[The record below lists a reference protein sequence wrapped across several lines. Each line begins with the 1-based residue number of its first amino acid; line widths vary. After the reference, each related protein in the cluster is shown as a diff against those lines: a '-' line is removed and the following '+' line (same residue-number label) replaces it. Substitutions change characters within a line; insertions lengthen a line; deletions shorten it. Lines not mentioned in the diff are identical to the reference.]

1 MGDIHSLFSTKGIT
15 DSVRMLHTPGEF
27 ARKNLLYV
35 QEVGQLRSLQPHKS
49 QRENLNSFLFI
60 GVTSG
65 EGTIFV
71 GDSSGNSSDNSR
83 YKVREGDCAL
93 INCSNYYAHES
104 SEEKPWELI
113 WVHFNGHGAE
123 EYFRLFMEQ
132 NEQKGVFRPGSIKD
146 MKAYIQ
152 ELMDCQKKK
161 DLEAELQSGELL
173 LHLLNISILS
183 VMRQK
188 GSRQDRYKEI
198 CREIREIVN
207 ERYQQA
213 NLVTVLAEKYEMEE
227 DELDGCFHKT
237 YGITLRD
244 YILNRRFTA
253 AKELLRFT
261 IKPVKEIIEESGIG
275 NDDLFR
281 RLFQDGEGMTAE
293 EYRMKWAQW
302 VK

>member
-27 ARKNLLYV
+27 AKRNLLYV
-35 QEVGQLRSLQPHKS
+35 QEVGQLKSLQPHKS
-49 QRENLNSFLFI
+49 QRENLNSFLFF

-65 EGTIFV
+65 EGTVFT
-71 GDSSGNSSDNSR
+71 GNDS

-104 SEEKPWELI
+104 SEDKPWELM

-132 NEQKGVFRPGSIKD
+132 NGQKSVFRLGNIKD
-146 MKAYIQ
+146 MKAYIK
-152 ELMDCQKKK
+152 ELMECQREK
-161 DLEAELQSGELL
+161 DLEAELQSGEIL
-173 LHLLNISILS
+173 LHLLNSCILS

-188 GSRQDRYKEI
+188 GGGRDRYKEI
-198 CREIREIVN
+198 CREIRESVN
-207 ERYQQA
+207 EKYQQA
-213 NLVTVLAEKYEMEE
+213 NLVAALAEKYEMEE
-227 DELDGCFHKT
+227 DELDACFHTT

>member
-15 DSVRMLHTPGEF
+15 DSIRMLHTPGEF

-35 QEVGQLRSLQPHKS
+35 QEVGQLKSLQAHKS

-60 GVTSG
+60 GVMSG
-65 EGTIFV
+65 EGTVFI
-71 GDSSGNSSDNSR
+71 GDNS

-123 EYFRLFMEQ
+123 EYFQLFMEQ
-132 NEQKGVFRPGSIKD
+132 NEQRSIFRPGSIKD
-146 MKAYIQ
+146 MKSYIK
-152 ELMDCQKKK
+152 ELMEGQKEK
-161 DLEAELQSGELL
+161 DLEAELRSGEIL
-173 LHLLNISILS
+173 LHLLNSCILS

-198 CREIREIVN
+198 CREVRESVN
-207 ERYQQA
+207 ERYRQA
-213 NLVTVLAEKYEMEE
+213 NLVAALAEKYEMEE
-227 DELDGCFHKT
+227 DELDACFQKT

-244 YILNRRFTA
+244 YILNRKFTA

-261 IKPVKEIIEESGIG
+261 IKPVKEIVDESGIG

-281 RLFQDGEGMTAE
+281 RLFLDGEGMTAE

>member
-35 QEVGQLRSLQPHKS
+35 QEVGKLKSLQAHRS
-49 QRENLNSFLFI
+49 QRENLNSFLFF

-65 EGTIFV
+65 EGTVFI
-71 GDSSGNSSDNSR
+71 GDDS

-123 EYFRLFMEQ
+123 EYFQLFMEQ
-132 NEQKGVFRPGSIKD
+132 NEQKSVFRPGNIKD
-146 MKAYIQ
+146 MQTYIK
-152 ELMDCQKKK
+152 ELMEGQKEK
-161 DLEAELQSGELL
+161 DLEAELQSGEIL
-173 LHLLNISILS
+173 LHLLNSCILS
-183 VMRQK
+183 VMRRK
-188 GSRQDRYKEI
+188 DSRRDRYKEI
-198 CREIREIVN
+198 CREIRESVN
-207 ERYQQA
+207 ERYRQA
-213 NLVTVLAEKYEMEE
+213 NLVAALAEKYEMEE
-227 DELDGCFHKT
+227 DELDACFQRT
-237 YGITLRD
+237 YGIMLRD

-261 IKPVKEIIEESGIG
+261 IKPVKEIIDESGIG

-281 RLFQDGEGMTAE
+281 RLFLDGEGMTAE

>member
-1 MGDIHSLFSTKGIT
+1 MGDIHSLFSTNGIT

-27 ARKNLLYV
+27 AKKNLLYV
-35 QEVGQLRSLQPHKS
+35 QEVGQLKSLQPHKS
-49 QRENLNSFLFI
+49 QRENLNSFLFF

-65 EGTIFV
+65 EGTVFT
-71 GDSSGNSSDNSR
+71 GNDN

-104 SEEKPWELI
+104 SEEKPWELM

-132 NEQKGVFRPGSIKD
+132 NGQKSVFRLGNIKD
-146 MKAYIQ
+146 MKSYIKN
-152 ELMDCQKKK
+152 LMECQREK
-161 DLEAELQSGELL
+161 DLEAELQSGEIL
-173 LHLLNISILS
+173 LHLLNSCILS

-188 GSRQDRYKEI
+188 GGRQDRYKEI
-198 CREIREIVN
+198 CREIRESVN
-207 ERYQQA
+207 EKYRQA
-213 NLVTVLAEKYEMEE
+213 NLVAAMAEKYEMEE
-227 DELDGCFHKT
+227 DELDACFHTT

-261 IKPVKEIIEESGIG
+261 IKPVKEIIDESGIG

>member
-1 MGDIHSLFSTKGIT
+1 MGDIHALFSTSGIT

-27 ARKNLLYV
+27 ARKNLFYV
-35 QEVGQLRSLQPHKS
+35 QEVGKLKSLQPHKS
-49 QRENLNSFLFI
+49 QRESLNSFLFL
-60 GVTSG
+60 GVISG

-71 GDSSGNSSDNSR
+71 GEDS
-83 YKVREGDCAL
+83 YKVREGDCAF

-104 SEEKPWELI
+104 SYENQWELI
-113 WVHFNGHGAE
+113 WVHFNGYGAE

-132 NEQKGVFRPGSIKD
+132 NGWKNVFRPAS
-146 MKAYIQ
+146 MKGMQKYIG
-152 ELMDCQKKK
+152 ELMECQKDK
-161 DLEAELQSGELL
+161 DLEAELQSGEILL
-173 LHLLNISILS
+173 RLMNSCIVS
-183 VMRQK
+183 VRHQETDQQERHK
-188 GSRQDRYKEI
+188 II
-198 CREIREIVN
+198 CKEIRENVN
-207 ERYQQA
+207 EKYQQG
-213 NLVTVLAEKYEMEE
+213 NLFETLAGKYGMEE
-227 DELDGCFHKT
+227 EELDSCFQKA

-261 IKPVKEIIEESGIG
+261 VKPVKEIIGESGIG

>member
-1 MGDIHSLFSTKGIT
+1 MGDIHSLFSTSGIT

-35 QEVGQLRSLQPHKS
+35 QEVGRLKSLRAHKS
-49 QRENLNSFLFI
+49 QRENLNSYLFF
-60 GVTSG
+60 GVESG
-65 EGTIFV
+65 EGTVFI
-71 GDSSGNSSDNSR
+71 GSDS
-83 YKVREGDCAL
+83 YKVREGDCVL

-104 SEEKPWELI
+104 SVDKPWELI

-132 NEQKGVFRPGSIKD
+132 NEHKSVFRPGSMKD
-146 MKAYIQ
+146 MKAYIG
-152 ELMDCQKKK
+152 ELMECQKEK
-161 DLEAELQSGELL
+161 DLEAELQSGEILL
-173 LHLLNISILS
+173 RLLNSCILS

-188 GSRQDRYKEI
+188 GNQQDRYKEI
-198 CREIREIVN
+198 CREIRESVN
-207 ERYQQA
+207 ERYRQA
-213 NLVTVLAEKYEMEE
+213 NLVAALAEKYEMEE
-227 DELDGCFHKT
+227 DELDDCFHKT

-261 IKPVKEIIEESGIG
+261 IKPVKEIVDESGIG